1 MSQEN
6 ADVVRRAI
14 DAFNRGDLETLVET
28 VEFDDRAIEY
38 HEYPEFIEV
47 GVFRGRAAIAEHWQ
61 QFLDAFEDYRF
72 EIDKLIDVNDEVVVF
87 THQHGHGKES
97 GLAFELRSAWVFTFR
112 AGKLT
117 KIRTYPNPAEA
128 LEAVGLSE

>member
-1 MSQEN
+1 MSQANVEL
-6 ADVVRRAI
+6 VRRAI
-14 DAFNRGDLETLVET
+14 EAFNRGDLERFAET
-28 VEFDDRAIEY
+28 VRFDEAIEY

-47 GVFRGRAAIAEHWQ
+47 GVFRGRDAIADHWR

-72 EIDKLIDVNDEVVVF
+72 EIEKLIDVDDEVVVF

-97 GLAFELRSAWVFTFR
+97 LGFELRSAWVFSFR
-112 AGKLT
+112 DGKLT
-117 KIRTYPNPAEA
+117 RIRTYPDRAQA

>member
-6 ADVVRRAI
+6 VEIVRRAV
-14 DAFNRGDLETLVET
+14 DAFNRGELETLAEMVAFYDT
-28 VEFDDRAIEY
+28 DIEY
-38 HEYPEFIEV
+38 HEHPDFIEI
-47 GVFRGRAAIAEHWQ
+47 GTFRGRDALAEHWR

-72 EIDKLIDVNDEVVVF
+72 EIENLIDVHDDVVVF

-97 GLAFELRSAWVFTFR
+97 GLDFELRSAWVFSFSDK
-112 AGKLT
+112 KLT
-117 KIRTYPNPAEA
+117 KIRTYPNRAEA